1 MVSSVEVS
9 MRNHSTV
16 FVALDVHQNSIVA
29 AYVVGAGEVQD
40 LGNIGTRQCD
50 LDRLCKKMQSK
61 GARVRFVYEAGPCGY
76 AVYRYLTG
84 KGFDCTVCAPS
95 KVARKPGDRV
105 KTDQRDARK
114 LVRALRMND
123 LTAVHV
129 PDATDEAFRDLVR
142 AWGAARQDLKR
153 AKQRLK
159 SFLLVHDVCYSGKAN
174 WGDAHRRWLA
184 KFVFPEMN
192 SQLAFQEH
200 LHAIE
205 DRLAQC
211 ERLQAMLQESATHWR
226 FYPIIRAI
234 QALRGVK
241 FTVAVGLM
249 AKLGELA
256 RFASPPQVM
265 AWLGMTPSEHS
276 SGDRR
281 RQGSITKCGN
291 SYARR
296 LLIEAAWAYRYPP
309 KVSPTIK
316 IRHEGLPKAVIDR
329 AWDAQ
334 LRLCKRFRKLT
345 ARGKPHNVALVA
357 VARELAGFIWDIARI
372 SNAAANAR
380 S

>member
-1 MVSSVEVS
+1 

-16 FVALDVHQNSIVA
+16 FVALDVHQKSIIA
-29 AYVVGAGEVQD
+29 AYAVGAGEVQD
-40 LGNIGTRQCD
+40 LGNIGARQCD
-50 LDRLCKKMQSK
+50 LDRLCKRMQSK
-61 GARVRFVYEAGPCGY
+61 GSQLRFVYEAGPCGY

-95 KVARKPGDRV
+95 KIARKPGDRV

-123 LTAVHV
+123 LSAVHV

-142 AWGAARQDLKR
+142 VWGAARQDLAK

-159 SFLLVHDVCYSGKAN
+159 SFLLVHDVRYSGKAN
-174 WGDAHRRWLA
+174 WGEAHRRWLA
-184 KFVFPEMN
+184 KFVFNQMN

-200 LHAIE
+200 LQAIE

-211 ERLQAMLQESATHWR
+211 ERIQAMLQESATRWR
-226 FYPIIRAI
+226 FYPVIRAI
-234 QALRGVK
+234 QALRGVQ
-241 FTVAVGLM
+241 FTVAVGLI
-249 AKLGELA
+249 AEIGELS
-256 RFASPPQVM
+256 RFASAPQLM
-265 AWLGMTPSEHS
+265 AWLGMTPSEYS
-276 SGDRR
+276 TGERR

-291 SYARR
+291 AHARR
-296 LLIEAAWAYRYPP
+296 LLVEAAWAYRYPA
-309 KVSPTIK
+309 KVSPSIQL
-316 IRHEGLPKAVIDR
+316 RHEGLPKAIVDR

-357 VARELAGFIWDIARI
+357 VARELAGFIWDIARM
-372 SNAAANAR
+372 STAAPLEHC
-380 S
+380 

>member
-1 MVSSVEVS
+1 

-16 FVALDVHQNSIVA
+16 FVALDVHQKSIVA
-29 AYVVGAGEVQD
+29 AYAVDAGEVED
-40 LGNIGTRQCD
+40 LGDIGTRQYD
-50 LDRLCKKMQSK
+50 LDRLCKRMQSK

-123 LTAVHV
+123 LSAVHV
-129 PDATDEAFRDLVR
+129 PDAADEAFRDLVR
-142 AWGAARQDLKR
+142 VWSAARQDVAK

-159 SFLLVHDVCYSGKAN
+159 SFLLVHDVRYTGKAN
-174 WGDAHRRWLA
+174 WGPAHRRWLSE
-184 KFVFPEMN
+184 FVFKEMN

-211 ERLQAMLQESATHWR
+211 ERLQAMLQESAVHWR
-226 FYPIIRAI
+226 FYPVVRAI
-234 QALRGVK
+234 QALRGVQ
-241 FTVAVGLM
+241 FTVAVGLI
-249 AKLGELA
+249 AELGELS
-256 RFASPPQVM
+256 RFASAPQVM
-265 AWLGMTPSEHS
+265 AWLGMTPSEYS
-276 SGDRR
+276 TGERR
-281 RQGSITKCGN
+281 RQGAITKCGN
-291 SYARR
+291 AHARR

-309 KVSPTIK
+309 KVSPSIQQ
-316 IRHEGLPKAVIDR
+316 RHEGLPKAIIDR

-357 VARELAGFIWDIARI
+357 VARELAGFIWDIARM
-372 SNAAANAR
+372 STAASSTR
-380 S
+380 C